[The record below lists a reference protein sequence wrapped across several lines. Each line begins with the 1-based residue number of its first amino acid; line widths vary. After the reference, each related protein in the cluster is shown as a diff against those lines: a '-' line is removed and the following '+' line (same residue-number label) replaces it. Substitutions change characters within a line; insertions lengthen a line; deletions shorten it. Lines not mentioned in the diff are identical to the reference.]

1 MSQILSALFVS
12 KAGLHNE
19 VVSIRSKSPS
29 GNNSWEKS
37 TANRRAYFSHALI
50 SIKING
56 QKLFLSPV
64 TNPEPKHLL
73 CFTVSLMLLKLHML
87 QSRFCPWGHWETK
100 SPVNKKG
107 NNLFTLTEMGW
118 GISPFTYKR
127 RHMSKRQRETTTNFT
142 SSVCLSIRK
151 DSYILKKFFRL
162 LRLLYATADQ
172 KP

>member
-1 MSQILSALFVS
+1 MPEFKVYVQIQIKGGPRSSLEADMYTKDSSDKYESNTVGSFCS

-19 VVSIRSKSPS
+19 VVSTRSKSPS

-50 SIKING
+50 SIKVNG

-107 NNLFTLTEMGW
+107 NNLFTLNEMG
-118 GISPFTYKR
+118 
-127 RHMSKRQRETTTNFT
+127 
-142 SSVCLSIRK
+142 
-151 DSYILKKFFRL
+151 
-162 LRLLYATADQ
+162 
-172 KP
+172 